1 MKKLFAVVCTL
12 VLGGALAV
20 AQTAA
25 PSGTAPQ
32 PTTKT
37 TKAKKSTK
45 KSSKMH
51 HKGGKKGKKKAAA
64 TATPSK

>member
-37 TKAKKSTK
+37 TKAKKSSK

-51 HKGGKKGKKKAAA
+51 HKMAKKNKKAAA
-64 TATPSK
+64 TTSK